1 MYRNTRFA
9 ELLKGLNRGA
19 FAKVVDSHEAD
30 KHSKGFRS
38 WDQLVAM
45 LYAQISGCR
54 SLRELEAGFN
64 SQRLHHYHLG
74 SRDIRRSTLAEANSK
89 RDSAVFADLCG
100 ELLQKAHRKARREL
114 KDLLYLLDST
124 PIPLKG
130 LGYDSWTKH
139 NHNYRTQGLKV
150 HMTFVPGPGLPVQA
164 DITPANVN
172 DVEMGREIPL
182 ESGSTYVFDKGYC
195 DYDWWY
201 KIHKQKAFFVTRLKK
216 NAGVEYVQSLP
227 VDEAAQDIIL
237 EDAVI
242 LFKHRQHSK
251 TRVNHYHGNSL
262 RQVIVKRP
270 NHDNPLILVTN
281 DMKRSAVEIA
291 ELYRER
297 WGIELFFKWLKQ
309 NLKIKQFLGR
319 NENAVKTQIYTALIS
334 YLLVQIYQWR
344 NGAVTTLKMCL
355 AELRNGLFQ
364 RAELERELYK
374 RRHEHRKEYQELQ
387 GALAL

>member
-9 ELLKGLNRGA
+9 ELLKGLNRGS
-19 FAKVVDSHEAD
+19 FANVVSRHEAD
-30 KHSKGFRS
+30 KHTKGFRS
-38 WDQLVAM
+38 WDQFVAM

-54 SLRELEAGFN
+54 SLRELEVGFN

-89 RDSAVFADLCG
+89 RDSAVFADVCS
-100 ELLQKAHRKARREL
+100 ELLQKAHRKARSEL

-130 LGYDSWTKH
+130 LGYDTWTKH
-139 NHNYRTQGLKV
+139 NHNHRTQGLKV
-150 HMTFVPGPGLPVQA
+150 HMTFAPGPGLPVQA

-172 DVEMGREIPL
+172 DVEMGRKIPL
-182 ESGSTYVFDKGYC
+182 KSGSTYVFDKGYC
-195 DYDWWY
+195 DYNWWY
-201 KIHKQKAFFVTRLKK
+201 KINKQKAFFVTRLKK
-216 NAGVEYVQSLP
+216 NSGIEGVESLP
-227 VDEAAQDIIL
+227 VDEAVQDTIL

-242 LFKHRQHSK
+242 RFKRQPGGK
-251 TRVNHYHGNSL
+251 RINHYHGTSL
-262 RQVIVKRP
+262 RRVTVNRP
-270 NHDNPLILVTN
+270 DHDKPLILATN
-281 DMKRSAVEIA
+281 DMKRSALEIA

-334 YLLVQIYQWR
+334 YLLVQIYHWR
-344 NGAVTTLKMCL
+344 SGAMTTLTMCL

-364 RAELERELYK
+364 RAELEQELYK
-374 RRHEHRKEYQELQ
+374 RQHKYRKECQGLQ

>member
-9 ELLKGLNRGA
+9 ELLKGLNRGS

-30 KHSKGFRS
+30 KHTKGFRS
-38 WDQLVAM
+38 WDQLIAM

-54 SLRELEAGFN
+54 SLRELEVGFN

-89 RDSAVFADLCG
+89 RNSAVFAELCG

-130 LGYDSWTKH
+130 LGYDTWTKH

-150 HMTFVPGPGLPVQA
+150 HMTIAPGLGLPIQA

-182 ESGSTYVFDKGYC
+182 ESGATYVFDKGYC
-195 DYDWWY
+195 DYNWWY

-216 NAGVEYVQSLP
+216 NAGVECVENLP
-227 VDEAAQDIIL
+227 IDEAVQDIIL

-242 LFKHRQHSK
+242 RFKRQPGGK
-251 TRVNHYHGNSL
+251 RINHYHETSL
-262 RQVIVKRP
+262 RRVTVERP
-270 NHDNPLILVTN
+270 DHDKPLILVTN
-281 DMKRSAVEIA
+281 DMKRSAAEIGD
-291 ELYRER
+291 LYRER

-319 NENAVKTQIYTALIS
+319 TENAVKTQIYTALIS
-334 YLLVQIYQWR
+334 YLLVHIYHWR
-344 NGAVTTLKMCL
+344 SGAKTTLKMCL

-364 RAELERELYK
+364 RAELEKELHK
-374 RRHEHRKEYQELQ
+374 RRDKYRKEYQGLQ